1 MTTSFRASTPSGP
14 PALSTSCFRNR
25 ARRSST
31 STYVGLYSLR
41 KMWMLASEGPSESEN
56 CRNVTFVQRVLL
68 VPSCPVE
75 IKGRSS
81 P

>member
-1 MTTSFRASTPSGP
+1 
-14 PALSTSCFRNR
+14 
-25 ARRSST
+25 
-31 STYVGLYSLR
+31 
-41 KMWMLASEGPSESEN
+41 MWMLASEGPSESEN
-56 CRNVTFVQRVLL
+56 CRKVTFVQRVLL